1 MRSIAPLR
9 SYKGNLRTAYR
20 VLLPV
25 LWPLVNSLA
34 KPRLQSFENLP
45 KEGAFILAPN
55 HLSNADPFV
64 MGYLMADAGY
74 EISFMAKDSLFRVPA
89 LGQILRAWGMIPV
102 VRNSAAAADSLV
114 HAREVLGRGGIVGFY
129 FEGTLTQDPAYWPMK
144 GKTGLAR
151 LALDTRVPVI
161 PVVQWGAQDI
171 VNRYVE
177 MRPFGKRPELFIR
190 ALPELDY
197 SDLPGDSSNHESVNE
212 LTQRLQNALEAGS
225 AALREEL
232 APETPWDRKTNE
244 SRNPRK
250 LKPFT
255 KWRREL
261 ARAAKRQDVLPATPR

>member
-9 SYKGNLRTAYR
+9 PYKGNLRAAYR
-20 VLLPV
+20 ALLPIM
-25 LWPLVNSLA
+25 WPLVTALA
-34 KPRLQSFENLP
+34 KPRLQTFENLP

-55 HLSNADPFV
+55 HMSNADPFL

-74 EISFMAKDSLFRVPA
+74 EISFMAKDSLFRVPV
-89 LGQILRAWGMIPV
+89 LGWILRAWGMIPV

-114 HAREVLGRGGIVGFY
+114 HARGVLGHDGIVGFY

-171 VNRYVE
+171 VNRYLE
-177 MRPFGKRPELFIR
+177 LRPFGKRPELFIR
-190 ALPELDY
+190 VLPEIDY
-197 SDLPGDSSNHESVNE
+197 SDLPGDSSNHESVGE
-212 LTQRLQNALEAGS
+212 LTQRLQDVLEKGS
-225 AALREEL
+225 ATLREEL
-232 APETPWDRKTNE
+232 APKTPWDRTTNE
-244 SRNPRK
+244 KRNPRK
-250 LKPFT
+250 SRPFS

-261 ARAAKRQDVLPATPR
+261 ARSAKRQDVLPATPR